1 MALLT
6 AVDHKESI
14 NMHLMKTHVLSMII
28 TAILFASPLPT
39 TIKMAVGSDL
49 TSCLLFINTVI
60 FSHIVMFN
68 VDS

>member
-1 MALLT
+1 MALVT
-6 AVDHKESI
+6 AVDHKETI
-14 NMHLMKTHVLSMII
+14 DCHLMKTHVQSMTV
-28 TAILFASPLPT
+28 TAIIFASPLLT